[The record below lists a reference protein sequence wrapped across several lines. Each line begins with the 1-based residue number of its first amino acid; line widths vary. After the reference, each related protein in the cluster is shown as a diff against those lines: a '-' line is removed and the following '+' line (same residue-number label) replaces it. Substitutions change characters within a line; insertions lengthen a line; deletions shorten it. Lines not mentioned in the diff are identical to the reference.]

1 MDAGRAPSA
10 KPAAPEGGPEPAGA
24 RDALAR
30 RRRDAVET
38 RRLLLQAARDRFAVQ
53 GYAATTVREIADDA
67 GVNASLISRYFE
79 SKEGL
84 FEECLNGVS
93 TELGSSAPTTTSS
106 TSSTST
112 QANTPTNRAALTLDE
127 VAVRMA
133 EQLTGPY
140 SAEHPNQ
147 LVLLLRTSGDERAE
161 RIRFD
166 KLRTY
171 AEGLADVAGA
181 AAGRAEGP
189 VREELVL
196 RAQLTLS
203 AALGIALL
211 RSRTALEPL
220 ASAETAD
227 LLGPLTAMIR
237 ALLSAEGGTGDR

>member
-1 MDAGRAPSA
+1 MDAGGASSGSS
-10 KPAAPEGGPEPAGA
+10 AAPDAVPEPPDAQ
-24 RDALAR
+24 DALAP

-38 RRLLLQAARDRFAVQ
+38 RRLLLRAARHRFAVQ

-67 GVNASLISRYFE
+67 GVNAALISRYFQ

-84 FEECLNGVS
+84 FEECLSGVS
-93 TELGSSAPTTTSS
+93 TELDSSAPTTTSP
-106 TSSTST
+106 TST
-112 QANTPTNRAALTLDE
+112 PATTTTPTHRVALTVDE

-140 SAEHPNQ
+140 GAEHPNQ
-147 LVLLLRTSGDERAE
+147 LVLLLRTSGDARAE

-171 AEGLADVAGA
+171 AEGLADVAEA
-181 AAGRAEGP
+181 TVGRTEGP
-189 VREELVL
+189 AREQLVL

-237 ALLSAEGGTGDR
+237 ALLAPEGGAGNR

>member
-106 TSSTST
+106 TST
-112 QANTPTNRAALTLDE
+112 QANTPNNRAALTLDE

-140 SAEHPNQ
+140 SDEHPNQ

>member
-106 TSSTST
+106 PST
-112 QANTPTNRAALTLDE
+112 QANTPNNRAALTLDE

>member
-10 KPAAPEGGPEPAGA
+10 KPAAPEGEPERSSA

-38 RRLLLQAARDRFAVQ
+38 RRLLLQAARHRFAVQ

-67 GVNASLISRYFE
+67 GVNAALISRYFE

-84 FEECLNGVS
+84 FEECLTGVS
-93 TELGSSAPTTTSS
+93 TELGSSAPTTTSP
-106 TSSTST
+106 TST
-112 QANTPTNRAALTLDE
+112 QATTPPNRAALTLDE
-127 VAVRMA
+127 VAVRIA

-171 AEGLADVAGA
+171 AEGLADVAEATPGGA
-181 AAGRAEGP
+181 ERQT
-189 VREELVL
+189 REELVL

-211 RSRTALEPL
+211 RSRTTLEPL

-227 LLGPLTAMIR
+227 LLGPLIAMIR
-237 ALLSAEGGTGDR
+237 ALLLPEGGAGDR

>member
-10 KPAAPEGGPEPAGA
+10 KPAAPEGGPEPTGA
-24 RDALAR
+24 RHALAR

-38 RRLLLQAARDRFAVQ
+38 RRLLLQAARDRVAVQ

-106 TSSTST
+106 TST
-112 QANTPTNRAALTLDE
+112 QANTPNNRAALTLDE

-140 SAEHPNQ
+140 SDEHPNQ